1 MGDIP
6 FFVGEPDALWEMCLF
21 AEKDLGG
28 WACGTDAGFQD
39 RVSGLSLGASW
50 LQDGLSSLHL

>member
-1 MGDIP
+1 
-6 FFVGEPDALWEMCLF
+6 VGEPDALWEMCLF